1 MDRELL
7 QSLYRYCFCLTGNNS
22 QAEDLLQTAVESW
35 LKTSSRPLQL
45 RAYLRKVIRNQFIDD
60 CRRLKIVDF
69 EPLDDNAPVLLDEIC
84 LEEVEI
90 QHNLIEH
97 LFELLN
103 PAEREVLYLWAIEG
117 YSAAEIAEDLQ
128 QPRGTILSRLHRI
141 KLKIAD
147 LALDDAAQTIG
158 GL

>member
-7 QSLYRYCFCLTGNNS
+7 QSLYRYCLCLTASNA
-22 QAEDLLQTAVESW
+22 QAEDLLQTAIESW
-35 LKTSSRPLQL
+35 LKASSRPVQL

-60 CRRLKIVDF
+60 CRRLKLVDF
-69 EPLDDNAPVLLDEIC
+69 EPLDDNAPALLDEAC
-84 LEEVEI
+84 LEEIEI

-103 PAEREVLYLWAIEG
+103 SAEREVLYLWAIEG
-117 YSAAEIAEDLQ
+117 YSAAEIAQELQ

-141 KLKIAD
+141 KLKAA
-147 LALDDAAQTIG
+147 ALVLNSSAQNIG
-158 GL
+158 GQ